1 MVRYFCSRLKIET
14 LDRLQRNEMY
24 LIYGANPSPLFFT
37 ISNHQFETS
46 HRGFNDRVMT
56 LRDYKESLQMMN
68 LALQK

>member
-1 MVRYFCSRLKIET
+1 MVKCLCSRLKIEM
-14 LDRLQRNEMY
+14 LDRLQQNDMY
-24 LIYGANPSPLFFT
+24 LIYGTNASPLFLT
-37 ISNHQFETS
+37 IANHQFETS